1 MAASGASDM
10 LSTVL
15 FPIKIQNTVSFV
27 HWESS
32 RRILALDQHVM
43 RCNGFRG
50 WGWWA

>member
-10 LSTVL
+10 LSAILSHIT
-15 FPIKIQNTVSFV
+15 NTDTVSFM

-32 RRILALDQHVM
+32 RQVLALDQHVM
-43 RCNGFRG
+43 RCNGSRG